1 MSQLSPSHPSH
12 RKYSAKRPVGHQP
25 FRPPCL
31 SEIFDSYFCC
41 LLISPQHPPSLF
53 TAYFTSF
60 VWELAPVPET
70 AFYCTSPFP
79 SSAEKTG
86 GEEGEE
92 VCKDET
98 ACAPPAP
105 SDTPPYFL
113 FSHGPITRGLEG
125 YHTPY
130 FTWRRYLQPLKIY
143 FYERERERQRK
154 REARSLSSTVH
165 WDSGEENH
173 QQKPSSSEHT
183 NLQSPSH
190 CSGKR
195 IHFLNGGKRE

>member
-1 MSQLSPSHPSH
+1 MPQLSPSHPSH

-86 GEEGEE
+86 GEGGGGGLQGRNSL
-92 VCKDET
+92 CTPCPFRHPPIFPFQPWSNYKGFGGISHALFHMAQIPT
-98 ACAPPAP
+98 AIKNI
-105 SDTPPYFL
+105 FL
-113 FSHGPITRGLEG
+113 
-125 YHTPY
+125 
-130 FTWRRYLQPLKIY
+130 
-143 FYERERERQRK
+143 
-154 REARSLSSTVH
+154 
-165 WDSGEENH
+165 
-173 QQKPSSSEHT
+173 
-183 NLQSPSH
+183 
-190 CSGKR
+190 
-195 IHFLNGGKRE
+195 